1 MRRAILA
8 KKNNPE
14 VKRGRG
20 RPRKVR
26 PSKTIWKLPEGVRFV
41 ARNRNHSQALTHRWV
56 AYKNNQVVGY
66 YKTPKEAKDALN
78 K

>member
-1 MRRAILA
+1 MT
-8 KKNNPE
+8 KKKTKTEPK

-20 RPRKVR
+20 RPRKPR
-26 PSKTIWKLPEGVRFV
+26 PSKIIWNLPEGVRFV

-66 YKTPKEAKDALN
+66 YKTSKEAENAL
-78 K
+78 KK